1 MGTFTLKPHPDTPPK
16 AIHGVE
22 VRWFEAKDGRLILR
36 WQVKNVDAIQVQAF
50 AGRGRADGLWQTTC
64 GELFLKDA
72 QGNGYRE
79 LNFSPSGQWAAY
91 RFTDYREGMINA
103 LVIDPPEI
111 SSAGG
116 EYLYVLTVSLDGSF
130 LEESAGAGLS
140 MVIEETDGTKS
151 YWALAHPPGKPDFHH
166 PACFTLSLP
175 AASAS

>member
-36 WQVKNVDAIQVQAF
+36 WQVKNVDAIRIPAF
-50 AGRGRADGLWQTTC
+50 AGRGRTDGLWQTTC
-64 GELFLKDA
+64 AELFLKDA
-72 QGNGYRE
+72 RGNGYRE

-103 LVIDPPEI
+103 LVVDTPEI

-116 EYLYVLTVSLDGSF
+116 EYLYVLTASLDGSF
-130 LEESAGAGLS
+130 LVEAAGAGLS